1 MPWPR
6 TLERFEVLLVRQRE
20 AYVVEAF
27 HDAPAGEV
35 VHLESLV
42 DVGGGDG
49 ELVQFDGDHGLRIF
63 PDGLKKVLDGL
74 LGQVDSE
81 KAVLGRVVL
90 EDVCEGRGDHR
101 AEAMVLYRPDRVLAA
116 GTGAEVL
123 ARDKYHGVFVLVPV
137 HYEVFVLAP
146 AGEQEL
152 TETGA
157 LDALES
163 VARDDLVRVHIRVTE
178 GKRRPRDALDRL
190 H

>member
-42 DVGGGDG
+42 DVGSGDG
-49 ELVQFDGDHGLRIF
+49 ELVQFDGDHSLRVF

-74 LGQVDSE
+74 LWQVDGE
-81 KAVLGRVVL
+81 EAVLGRVVP
-90 EDVCEGRGDHR
+90 EDIGERRGDHR
-101 AEAMVLYRPDRVLAA
+101 SETMILYGPDRVLAA

-123 ARDKYHGVFVLVPV
+123 ARDKYHGVFVFGPV

-157 LDALES
+157 FDALEG

-178 GKRRPRDALDRL
+178 RKRRPRDALDRF